1 METKERIDNTIKVV
15 YEILKENQ
23 NNEKNKKAYEDIKT
37 LKEKRNIE

>member
-23 NNEKNKKAYEDIKT
+23 NNEKKKKA
-37 LKEKRNIE
+37 